1 MSKLHYKERLSEFV
15 DQQLPADLRQAV
27 GEHLMQ
33 CDECRR
39 EHDAIRLGAGLA
51 AKLGRSDA
59 PANLWMGIENELDGD
74 HAHVTMI
81 PDRRPFNLRLAA
93 GFAMAVVIVGL
104 FTGLLYRGLF
114 MDDAP
119 TVVTNKGETPVA
131 PVEPPVS
138 TEIAPPPLID
148 NSNVATAN
156 VPSTTTTPSNSIEG
170 NTTAP
175 VTNETSDYWQVD
187 TLAGNPQIGSG
198 TEPGKLAVG
207 SYLVTDGASRARV
220 EVADIGT
227 VDVAP
232 NSRVKLVGTNK
243 KQHRLSLERG
253 SLHAR
258 IAAPPRLFIVDTPS
272 AMAVDLG
279 CEYTLEVDKAG
290 NNKLHVT
297 SGFVALERGG
307 RESIVPAGAMCLT
320 RKGKGLG
327 TPFSAETTEAFRAAL
342 ERFDFSGGGSVA
354 VDAILAS
361 RNSYDIISL
370 WHLLSRVSPAD
381 RGKVYDALVP
391 YVAPPE
397 GVTRDGILKL
407 DEKMLETW
415 REEVERVWF
424 EG

>member
-1 MSKLHYKERLSEFV
+1 MSTTHYKERLSEFV
-15 DQQLPADLRQAV
+15 DQQLPADLRQIV

-39 EHDAIRLGAGLA
+39 DHDAIRLGAGLA
-51 AKLGRSDA
+51 AKLERTDA
-59 PANLWMGIENELDGD
+59 PASVWMAIENELDS
-74 HAHVTMI
+74 AHTEVTMI
-81 PDRRPFNLRLAA
+81 PERRPFNLQMAGAFALALI
-93 GFAMAVVIVGL
+93 VVGL
-104 FTGLLYRGLF
+104 FTGLVYRGLF
-114 MDDAP
+114 SGEAP
-119 TVVTNKGETPVA
+119 TVATRPDETLVSPVTPSDV
-131 PVEPPVS
+131 VLPPVV
-138 TEIAPPPLID
+138 D
-148 NSNVATAN
+148 SNVANAN
-156 VPSTTTTPSNSIEG
+156 VPATNTPPSSTTDANVTSP
-170 NTTAP
+170 P
-175 VTNETSDYWQVD
+175 VTENTDYWQVD

-198 TEPGKLAVG
+198 TDGGKLAVG
-207 SYLVTDGASRARV
+207 SYLVTDGSSRARV

-272 AMAVDLG
+272 AVAVDLG

-297 SGFVALERGG
+297 SGFVALERSG

-327 TPFSAETTEAFRAAL
+327 TPFSAETSDAFRAAL
-342 ERFDFSGGGSVA
+342 ERFDFSGGGSNA
-354 VDAILAS
+354 VDAMLAS
-361 RNSYDIISL
+361 RNFYDIISL
-370 WHLLSRVSPAD
+370 WHLLSRVSVAD
-381 RGKVYDALVP
+381 RGKVYDALVS
-391 YVAPPE
+391 YVGPPE
-397 GVTRDGILKL
+397 GVTREGVLKL
-407 DEKMLETW
+407 NKKMLDTW

-424 EG
+424 E